1 VRADVPGV
9 TALLLAL
16 ALTMG
21 SAGRVAAEGRSTAS
35 TPAKPHASSSS
46 TSKSS
51 AAAAAEDGLTELNV
65 RVPFAGS
72 ATLYLPPRS
81 ASNPAKRPSRAILFL
96 SGDGGWNLGVV
107 EMARR
112 AARESGAAV
121 AGLSLP
127 AYLKAANTEKVPCWC
142 PACDLEEIGKSIE
155 KQAGF
160 DQPSPPILLGYSS
173 GATLVYAALAG
184 GPPETFAGGMSLG
197 FCPDLEGA
205 PSICRHQGFRPEYN
219 AAKKRIDFPQ
229 AELQRPWVVLQGN
242 VDKVCGA
249 EATERFVHGVSGA
262 KLEALDGVGHG
273 YGNEKR
279 WGAAFDNGVR
289 LLMESAAA
297 QPAIVAGSA
306 GAAAGEEDAGDVFAD
321 GQAGRSDGGGDGDS
335 DGAQAGGSDDSASQ
349 GRGDSGGGA
358 RGGKGAT
365 SSDTETLRAS
375 LEKLDLPLMLHL
387 SGKPRAY
394 LLFISGDGGWS
405 SLDRTLAA
413 RLAKDHVDTVGISAL
428 QYFWKEKPAP
438 KTAADLKQI
447 LDLLRPQGKPILLG
461 GYSFGAEVAPFLVS
475 RPEYGA
481 AAADPVFHAVVIVS
495 PGPFATWEVSP
506 LDWFRHAEKPSP
518 DKVKPQIE
526 SLKLSTLCVYGA
538 DDRESACSGLAP
550 SDTLLVRALGGG
562 HHFGGDYDVIADE
575 VATFVQKAL
584 AGGVL
589 TSSPAPAS
597 QPSHP

>member
-1 VRADVPGV
+1 M
-9 TALLLAL
+9 TALVLAL
-16 ALTMG
+16 ALG
-21 SAGRVAAEGRSTAS
+21 IAAGRTTAAGERSTAAA
-35 TPAKPHASSSS
+35 PAKPHASSA
-46 TSKSS
+46 SKSS
-51 AAAAAEDGLTELNV
+51 AAATAQEGLTELNV

-81 ASNPAKRPSRAILFL
+81 SGNPARKPSRAILFL

-127 AYLKAANTEKVPCWC
+127 AYLKAANSERVPCWC

-160 DQPSPPILLGYSS
+160 DAPSPPILLGYSS

-205 PSICRHQGFRPEYN
+205 PSICSHRGFRPEYD
-219 AAKKRIDFPQ
+219 AAKKRIDFPP
-229 AELQRPWVVLQGN
+229 ADLQRPWVVLQGN

-249 EATERFVHGVSGA
+249 EATGRFVHAVNGA

-279 WGAAFDNGVR
+279 WGPAFDNGVR

-297 QPAIVAGSA
+297 QPAIVAGRA
-306 GAAAGEEDAGDVFAD
+306 GAAAGEEVADSGGVFAD
-321 GQAGRSDGGGDGDS
+321 GDAEAG
-335 DGAQAGGSDDSASQ
+335 APEESASP
-349 GRGDSGGGA
+349 GRGDAGGGA
-358 RGGKGAT
+358 RGGKGAA
-365 SSDTETLRAS
+365 SNAEALRAG

-387 SGKPRAY
+387 SDRPRAY

-413 RLAKDHVDTVGISAL
+413 RLARDHVDTVGISAL

-438 KTAADLKQI
+438 RTAADLKLV
-447 LDLLRPQGKPILLG
+447 LDLLRPQGKPILFG
-461 GYSFGAEVAPFLVS
+461 GYSFGAEVAPFLVD

-481 AAADPVFHAVVIVS
+481 GAADPVFSAVVIVS

-506 LDWFRHAEKPSP
+506 LDWFRHSEKPSP
-518 DKVKPQIE
+518 DKVRPQIE
-526 SLKLSTLCVYGA
+526 ALKLPTLCVYGA
-538 DDRESACSGLAP
+538 EDRESACSGLTP
-550 SDTLLVRALGGG
+550 GETRLVRALGGG

-575 VATFVQKAL
+575 VAAFVQKTL

-589 TSSPAPAS
+589 TSGSAPAS
-597 QPSHP
+597 QPRHP